1 MIYHESEKNGPNKK
15 LHDQTCFIMVANCYA
30 DCNVNPSSLLEKVQT
45 TWWHSMSWDWM
56 NNQGPWFTMIS
67 EKNDQIRN
75 SIIEFVS
82 SLLRIVMPIVMLIHQ
97 VCWKNSKLPY
107 DTLWAEIE
115 RIIKVHDLPWIEK
128 NGPNKKLCNQTCFIM
143 VAHCYAYCNV
153 NPSSLLEKV

>member
-1 MIYHESEKNGPNKK
+1 MPIVMLIHQVCWKK
-15 LHDQTCFIMVANCYA
+15 SKLPDDTLWAEIERIIKVHD
-30 DCNVNPSSLLEKVQT
+30 LLWYPK
-45 TWWHSMSWDWM
+45 
-56 NNQGPWFTMIS
+56 
-67 EKNDQIRN
+67 KNDQIRN
-75 SIIEFVS
+75 SITKFVS
-82 SLLRIVMPIVMLIHQ
+82 SWLHIDMPIVMLIHQ

-153 NPSSLLEKV
+153 NPSSLLEKVQTFWWQFMSWDWKNNQGSWLSRYGL